1 MEKQKQ
7 RQRQWPIIFMLSK
20 KQTLPHWTCAGFG
33 GKLNFQVLGF
43 FDAGRIPEAG
53 SFQRFS
59 NKSAI
64 KNKGYI
70 RTKKNKFIQAVKES
84 IQ

>member
-1 MEKQKQ
+1 MANYFYVIYKTDIATLDMRWLW
-7 RQRQWPIIFMLSK
+7 RQVKF
-20 KQTLPHWTCAGFG
+20 
-33 GKLNFQVLGF
+33 LGSWLF
-43 FDAGRIPEAG
+43 RRGAYSEAG

-64 KNKGYI
+64 KNRGYI
-70 RTKKNKFIQAVKES
+70 RTKRNKFIQAVKES